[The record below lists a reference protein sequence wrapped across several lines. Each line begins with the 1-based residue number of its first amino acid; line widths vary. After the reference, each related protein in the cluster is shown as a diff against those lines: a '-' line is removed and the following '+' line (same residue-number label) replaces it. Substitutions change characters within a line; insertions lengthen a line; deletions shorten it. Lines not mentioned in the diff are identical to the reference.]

1 MLFKKRTERSEG
13 VGGDHR
19 QREHF
24 LKRAASRAGPGDVV
38 KLKKVA
44 DDIGLGVDELRGL
57 LPGWAESGW
66 VTQEGERWK
75 LTRKGWEEG
84 RHFLRAHRI
93 YESYLAER
101 TGLEP
106 GKWHEEADRLEHEL
120 DSEAI
125 DQLARGLN
133 HPRFDPHGDAI
144 PTRHLEMP
152 ELVGRLLSQVTH
164 DGFYRIIHLEDEPR
178 EPFEQ
183 LIRAGL
189 APGLTVEV
197 HMLSG
202 GRFLVEW
209 AGQETRVDTAQ
220 AAAMMVAACDE
231 ASPPDLPQGNLYHLE
246 DGQEARIHSLSPAL
260 RGLERRRLLDLGFVQ
275 GSRVVRES
283 SGAFNGPVRFR
294 VRGTVQA
301 LRAEQAK
308 KIFTIEPAGNTDV

>member
-1 MLFKKRTERSEG
+1 MLFKKRTEGNAGEG
-13 VGGDHR
+13 TEGR
-19 QREHF
+19 RREHF
-24 LKRAASRAGPGDVV
+24 LKRAASRGERGDSLR
-38 KLKKVA
+38 LKQVA
-44 DDIGLGVDELRGL
+44 DDIGLKVEELKGL
-57 LPGWAESGW
+57 LPVWAEGGW
-66 VTQEGERWK
+66 VEQAGSRWK

-84 RHFLRAHRI
+84 RQFLRAHRI

-120 DSEAI
+120 DSETI
-125 DQLARGLN
+125 DQLARRLN

-144 PTRHLEMP
+144 PTRRLEMQEP
-152 ELVGRLLSQVTH
+152 SGRLLSQVTH
-164 DGFYRIIHLEDEPR
+164 DGYYRIIHLEDEPR

-183 LIRAGL
+183 LIGAGL
-189 APGLTVEV
+189 APGLIVDV

-209 AGQETRVDTAQ
+209 AGQEARVDTAQ
-220 AAAMMVAACDE
+220 AAAMLVAACDDVATSE
-231 ASPPDLPQGNLYHLE
+231 LPQGNLYHLK
-246 DGQEARIHSLSPAL
+246 DGQEARIHSLSPAV

-283 SGAFNGPVRFR
+283 SGAFTGPVRFR

-301 LRAEQAK
+301 LRSGQAK
-308 KIFTIEPAGNTDV
+308 KIFTMEKAGKKDD

>member
-1 MLFKKRTERSEG
+1 MLFKKRMERKG
-13 VGGDHR
+13 VEETDHR
-19 QREHF
+19 RREHF
-24 LKRAASRAGPGDVV
+24 LKRAAARGEPGDPV

-44 DDIGLGVDELRGL
+44 DDIGLGVEALKAL
-57 LPGWAESGW
+57 LPGWAEAGW
-66 VTQEGERWK
+66 VEQEGERWK
-75 LTRKGWEEG
+75 LTRQGWEEG

-120 DSEAI
+120 DSETI
-125 DQLARGLN
+125 DQLARQLN
-133 HPRFDPHGDAI
+133 RPRYDPHGDTI
-144 PTRHLEMP
+144 PTRLLEMP

-164 DGFYRIIHLEDEPR
+164 DGYYRIIHLEDEPR
-178 EPFEQ
+178 EPFER
-183 LIRAGL
+183 LIAAGL
-189 APGLTVEV
+189 APGLTVDV

-209 AGQETRVDTAQ
+209 AGQEARVDTAQ
-220 AAAMMVAACDE
+220 AAAMMVAACE
-231 ASPPDLPQGNLYHLE
+231 EKTPADLPQGNLYHLE
-246 DGQEARIHSLSPAL
+246 DGQEARIHSLSPAV

-294 VRGTVQA
+294 VRGTIQA

-308 KIFTIEPAGNTDV
+308 KIFTIEKVGKAHV